1 MDPIL
6 VSTKQQ
12 PVIDRLSDI
21 TDMALA
27 CAAAVMDNATDD
39 GQPIPAELVANFQG
53 DFDRIIDYLT
63 HAASV

>member
-39 GQPIPAELVANFQG
+39 GQPIPAELVANFVQCSVSIPG
-53 DFDRIIDYLT
+53 RR
-63 HAASV
+63 AALRE